1 MLDFTTSL
9 VREKI
14 EFIDDA
20 PDSEESRA
28 VMDPVLAAA
37 AKGGDA
43 VIRSNR
49 LLLTLVRR
57 GASERVVVRAKNMHS
72 TLRFAGKILHDFY
85 RNGMF
90 ANRAEP
96 FDWEQTWSGV
106 LSDYEHRFTPDI
118 WSAVYINGQP
128 VYHTRAY
135 PFVDVVER
143 CALQAMDDYGATMGH
158 TTSAFQKIG
167 RSVRIDHTS
176 SVATV
181 MTEANNVMRC
191 GITYRGETGDGTFNF
206 MAIGG
211 EKSNRIVQSI
221 GTAAA
226 FVEALNLRYIVGAM
240 RAKLAAGTAGGDDTA
255 RLDAAS
261 ARIGTLAKAIETF
274 EGVYNVTYSP
284 AKPPFETEAAA

>member
-14 EFIDDA
+14 EFVDDA
-20 PDSEESRA
+20 PDSAESRA
-28 VMDPVLAAA
+28 VMDPVLSA
-37 AKGGDA
+37 AKGGDH

-49 LLLTLVRR
+49 LLLALVRR
-57 GASERVVVRAKNMHS
+57 GATERLVVRAKNMHS

-96 FDWEQTWSGV
+96 FHWEQTWQSV

-118 WSAVYINGQP
+118 WSAVYINGKP
-128 VYHTRAY
+128 VYRTRDY

-143 CALQAMDDYGATMGH
+143 CALEAMDDYDATMGH
-158 TTSAFQKIG
+158 TRTAFQKIG
-167 RSVRIDHTS
+167 RSVRINHTS

-181 MTEANNVMRC
+181 LNDGNNVMRC
-191 GITYRGETGDGTFNF
+191 GITHRGEGGDGTFNF

-211 EKSNRIVQSI
+211 EQSNRIVQSV
-221 GTAAA
+221 GTAAD
-226 FVEALNLRYIVGAM
+226 FVEALNLHYIAKVGQEKASAG
-240 RAKLAAGTAGGDDTA
+240 RATVEDQV
-255 RLDAAS
+255 RLDAAT
-261 ARIGTLAKAIETF
+261 ARLGTLRTAIRAF
-274 EGVYNVTYSP
+274 EEAYNVSYSP
-284 AKPPFETEAAA
+284 AKPALEAMTA